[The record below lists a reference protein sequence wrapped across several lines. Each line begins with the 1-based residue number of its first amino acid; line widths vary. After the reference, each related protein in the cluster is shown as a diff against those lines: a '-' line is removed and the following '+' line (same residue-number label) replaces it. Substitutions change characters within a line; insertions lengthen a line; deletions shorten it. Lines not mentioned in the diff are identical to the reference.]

1 MQDTKA
7 DKLQLQP
14 YEKKHV
20 DFLKENSAECTLF
33 LNKNDAFPL
42 SSPGKLVLVG
52 NAARDTIKGGTGSG
66 EVESYFYT
74 TCEQGLEAAGF
85 EIVSKDWLDK
95 FPQFMKAKRQI
106 YVDYIKELTEAYKG
120 DLYEFQTGG
129 AQPQA
134 EYDLPL
140 EYQADAAIFV
150 LGRISG
156 ENSDRRLVKGDVY
169 LTDSEIRDILFLNE
183 KYEKFMLVL
192 NVVGPVDLTPVKNVK
207 NILLLSQLG
216 VVNGDILAD
225 IVLGKAN
232 PSGKLSTTW
241 AAVKDYRYID
251 QFGAFNNTRYLE
263 GLYLGYRYFD
273 SFQTKPYYPFGFGLS
288 YTDFSISKKA
298 LSNNKS
304 ELTVEVE
311 VKNTG
316 KVAGKEV
323 VQVYV
328 SPSQENMDK
337 PYQSLVAFK
346 KTPKLNPD
354 ETSTLT
360 LKFKLEDIARYDEE
374 KAQYIMDKGNYIVRV
389 GNSSNKTEVYGYVF
403 LAEDIVT
410 EKLKNVGGKP
420 DFSPI
425 KPEIK
430 VNDDLT
436 GVQKI
441 ELKKDDFTFT
451 EVKYNYKGKINE
463 KVKNLTDDE
472 LIRLSLGKFID
483 NPNEDF
489 YAYLNLYTYIG
500 EAGETCQSVKAIDK
514 FLILVDGPAGIRI
527 ACKYGVDEKGRYRLS
542 DDTFIKPM
550 KDFMPPEEYATKDM
564 PENNKDR
571 KGQVFECHCTNIPIG
586 TALAQTFNEELLEN
600 IGKGIIG
607 EEMELFKVQVWL
619 APGMN
624 IHRNIL
630 NGRNFEYFSEDP
642 LISGKM
648 AAALARGVQSHK
660 NRCVTFKHFCAN
672 NQEFNRMNNNSI
684 LSERV
689 LREIYLKGFKIAVQ
703 EGNAKAIMTS
713 YNLVNGEHASQRRDL
728 ITDVIRS
735 EWGFNGLV
743 MSDWFVSNNIPNKT
757 SIHPP
762 QRADKNIKAGNDLQM
777 WGRLIDYELLKEAF
791 KKGELTRD
799 DFLETSSR
807 VVDLIE
813 SLHQ

>member
-1 MQDTKA
+1 MQDTKTA
-7 DKLQLQP
+7 KLELQP
-14 YEKKHV
+14 YEKKHI

-52 NAARDTIKGGTGSG
+52 KGARETIKGGTGSG

-95 FPQFMKAKRQI
+95 FPQFNKAKRQR
-106 YVDYIKELTEAYKG
+106 YVDYIKEMTEAYKG
-120 DLYEFQTGG
+120 DLYEFQMGG

-140 EYQADAAIFV
+140 EYQADAAIYV

-156 ENSDRRLVKGDVY
+156 ENSDRRLIKGDVY

-216 VVNGDILAD
+216 VVTGDILAD

-232 PSGKLSTTW
+232 PSGKLATTW

-251 QFGAFNNTRYLE
+251 QFGSCNNTRYTE
-263 GLYLGYRYFD
+263 GLYVGYRYFD
-273 SFQTKPYYPFGFGLS
+273 SFQAKPDYPFGFGLS
-288 YTDFSISKKA
+288 YTDFTLNKKA

-304 ELTVEVE
+304 EITVEVE

-316 KVAGKEV
+316 KMAGKEV

-346 KTPKLNPD
+346 KTPKINPE

-360 LKFKLEDIARYDEE
+360 LKFKLEEIARYDEE
-374 KAQYIMDKGNYIVRV
+374 KAQYILDKGNYIIRV
-389 GNSSNKTEVYGYVF
+389 GNCSNKTEVYGYIS
-403 LAEDIVT
+403 LAEDVVT

-420 DFSPI
+420 DFPALRA
-425 KPEIK
+425 EIK
-430 VNDDLT
+430 LSDDLT
-436 GVQKI
+436 NAQKI
-441 ELKKDDFTFT
+441 ELTKEDFNLI
-451 EVKYNYKGKINE
+451 EIKYNYKGKINE
-463 KVKNLTDDE
+463 KVKDLTDDE
-472 LIRLSLGKFID
+472 LIRLSLGKFND
-483 NPNEDF
+483 KPTDD
-489 YAYLNLYTYIG
+489 LYTYLG
-500 EAGETCQSVKAIDK
+500 VAGETCQSVKSIDK
-514 FLILVDGPAGIRI
+514 FLILSDGPAGLRF

-542 DDTFIKPM
+542 NDVFLAQM

-571 KGQVFECHCTNIPIG
+571 KGKVFECHCTAIPIG
-586 TALAQTFNEELLEN
+586 TALAQTFNEEFVES
-600 IGKGIIG
+600 IGKDIIG

-648 AAALARGVQSHK
+648 AAAISRGVQTHK
-660 NRCVTFKHFCAN
+660 NRCVTIKHFACN
-672 NQEFNRMNNNSI
+672 NQEFNRLNNNSI

-689 LREIYLKGFKIAVQ
+689 LREIYLKGFKIAIQ
-703 EGNAKAIMTS
+703 EGKAKALMTS
-713 YNLVNGEHASQRRDL
+713 YNLINGEHSSQRRDL
-728 ITDVIRS
+728 VTDVLRS
-735 EWGFNGLV
+735 EWGYDGLV
-743 MSDWFVSNNIPNKT
+743 MSDWYVSKNIPNKV
-757 SIHPP
+757 SIHPS
-762 QRADKNIKAGNDLQM
+762 QMADKNIKGGNDLTM
-777 WGRLIDYELLKEAF
+777 WGRVTDYEVVKEAF
-791 KKGELTRD
+791 KNGEITRD
-799 DFLETSSR
+799 DLLETASR
-807 VVDLIE
+807 VVDLVE
-813 SLHQ
+813 ALNSE